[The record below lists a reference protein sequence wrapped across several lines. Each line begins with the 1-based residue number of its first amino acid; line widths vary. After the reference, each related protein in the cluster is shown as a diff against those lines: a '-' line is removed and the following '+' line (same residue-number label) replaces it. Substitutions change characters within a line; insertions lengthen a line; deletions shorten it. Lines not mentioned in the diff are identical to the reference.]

1 MDMESGTAAVTG
13 ISKTKLVYKTADVA
27 VHNVLFG
34 FVFADGELRSK
45 ELLNRVSSLH
55 QYHFSLI

>member
-13 ISKTKLVYKTADVA
+13 ISRTKLVYKTADAA

-34 FVFADGELRSK
+34 FVFADG
-45 ELLNRVSSLH
+45 
-55 QYHFSLI
+55 